1 MSDST
6 TSLTALRASLNNDLM
21 EISDAAR
28 LVKNPLVSVLM
39 VAYNHVDYLAHAIEG
54 VISQQCDFSFE
65 LVIGEDASSD
75 ETMEIALDYQ
85 RRYPAIIRIIHSAAN
100 VGAGA
105 NFQRIVSKARGEY
118 VAFCDGDDYWCA
130 THKLASEV
138 ELIRHNLDVG
148 VVHTDWVR
156 SHVKDGRW
164 IVAWDKHVHRRVPRS
179 LLEGGVF
186 STFHYPKILRSCTV
200 LFRRSIVLECAAS
213 ALGCKKYK
221 FGDAVLAAYT
231 ASRWKVA
238 YLPEVT
244 AVYRESPNSALRS
257 GKQARLDFLKSSLE
271 FDTDARRFFADRPD
285 YPRAYRWE
293 VAVGL
298 FLWSI
303 SARNAKTA
311 KFALADICAH
321 FGVVGFVAAGWNTA
335 MMRRPTLRRQPRY
348 ISGKSTHKT
357 SIG

>member
-6 TSLTALRASLNNDLM
+6 TPPTTPHAPLNNDLM
-21 EISDAAR
+21 EVSDAAR
-28 LVKNPLVSVLM
+28 LVKSPLVSVLM
-39 VAYNHVDYLAHAIEG
+39 VAYNHADYLAYAIEG

-75 ETMEIALDYQ
+75 ETKEIALDYQ
-85 RRYPAIIRIIHSAAN
+85 RRYPAIIRVIHSTAN

-105 NFQRIVSKARGEY
+105 NFKRIVSKARGEY
-118 VAFCDGDDYWCA
+118 VAFCDGDDYWCV
-130 THKLASEV
+130 THKLAGEV
-138 ELIRHNLDVG
+138 ELIRHNPDVG

-156 SHVKDGRW
+156 SHVEGGRW
-164 IVAWDKHVHRRVPRS
+164 IVAWGKYVHRRVPRS
-179 LLEGGVF
+179 LLEGDVF

-200 LFRRSIVLECAAS
+200 LFRRSVVLECAAS
-213 ALGCKKYK
+213 ELGRKKYK

-303 SARNAKTA
+303 SARNAETA

-321 FGVVGFVAAGWNTA
+321 FGVIDFIAAGWHTLV
-335 MMRRPTLRRQPRY
+335 MRRPSLRRQQRY
-348 ISGKSTHKT
+348 VSGTSTHET
-357 SIG
+357 SVG